1 MCNLWSCFV
10 FKGRRNVVN
19 SVVVCFLVDVH
30 DYLCVICGHVLS
42 RLLSH
47 FVLCGVLNPLSAGHL
62 VSPVI
67 YPSW

>member
-1 MCNLWSCFV
+1 MMV
-10 FKGRRNVVN
+10 VVN

-30 DYLCVICGHVLS
+30 DYQCVICGHVLS

-47 FVLCGVLNPLSAGHL
+47 FVQCGVLNSLSAGHL

>member
-1 MCNLWSCFV
+1 M
-10 FKGRRNVVN
+10 
-19 SVVVCFLVDVH
+19 VDIH
-30 DYLCVICGHVLS
+30 DYQCVSCGHVLS

-47 FVLCGVLNPLSAGHL
+47 FVLSGVLKLSAGHL